1 MVMSEAKLSI
11 CMLKDIA
18 NFETVTTKIKEIRFE
33 DPSCN
38 DLLEVMDDMY
48 NKLGYMN
55 IDRVSLIGYFDRVK
69 LDTEKQAKILS
80 VFDMLQNITKSTVD
94 GFDFEGV
101 FEEYS
106 MISSTYKFYNWVV
119 GAGGIDEV
127 ANKLLKLKNM
137 EQINQVI
144 EGRLLEFF
152 NTGTADASIQDTDIT
167 STMDDEFIK
176 SIENKEAPL
185 ETTPLLSQ
193 FYLMNRITKGMIRG
207 TTGFGAHTG
216 VGKAQPLYSKI
227 LTPNGFINMGDV
239 RLGED
244 VFGED
249 GKIHK
254 VVGIYPQG
262 VKKNYRV
269 TLSDGTCVE
278 CCNEH
283 LWEVSVRG
291 HRGRVN
297 KVMSLQTIMDRGLKS
312 GKEFN
317 FRLPITKPIEFNNVE
332 TFIDPYLLG
341 VLIGDGCLTLK
352 STPEFSNTE
361 LDIITKVES
370 LVLENGYRI
379 NKHKGTNSYTIS
391 KQNSNVPNEYMTEIK
406 RLNLNVRSEDKHIPK
421 EYLYNSVDNRLKLL
435 RGLFDTDGC
444 VQGARKMMFT
454 TSNQL
459 KDDIV
464 WLCQSLGMVASVSE
478 DRNKGND
485 RCYKIAIKCIDSML
499 PFTSEKHKNRYVTK
513 DRREGVLRSIV
524 GIEYIGDTPMQCI
537 KVSNPSSL
545 YITDNFIV
553 THNTSAMYSIF
564 VMSVLENSKSK
575 VCIFCNEQ
583 TAKVFTIGMVFAFL
597 SQVFNRNEDLYNK
610 VGGQIK
616 LSRDKYISNSFDDN
630 EIKKFVYAIKQ
641 FRNRYKGRITHSYF
655 EDMTPNSLRR
665 EIRKKVRSG
674 HKYFFYDTFKDPD
687 EDYAKLMKLAT
698 VFDQQTK
705 KYPIHAFCSLQLSDE
720 SLGVKYLT
728 HKCLASARGTKRVM
742 DTLYLMRKLEPEELA
757 TLTVHK
763 LGHPEQTIAINL
775 QSKNYYAM
783 FIDKN
788 RNGTTDVVLLFEIYL
803 DILYYKE
810 IGIVAGL
817 PKEDFKKPYVKK
829 K

>member
-1 MVMSEAKLSI
+1 
-11 CMLKDIA
+11 MLRDIT
-18 NFETVTTKIKEIRFE
+18 NFETVTNKIKELRFE
-33 DPSCN
+33 DTSCN
-38 DLLEVMDDMY
+38 ELLEVMNDMY

-55 IDRVSLIGYFDRVK
+55 IDRVSLLGYFDRVK
-69 LDTEKQAKILS
+69 APTETQTKLLS
-80 VFDMLQNITKSTVD
+80 IFDMLQNITKD
-94 GFDFEGV
+94 NNAFDFEGV

-106 MISSTYKFYNWVV
+106 MISSTYKFYSWVINS
-119 GAGGIDEV
+119 GGIDEV

-137 EQINQVI
+137 EQVNQVI

-152 NTGTADASIQDTDIT
+152 NTGTADASVQDTDIT
-167 STMDDEFIK
+167 ATMDDEFIK
-176 SIENKEAPL
+176 DIENKEAPL

-216 VGKAQPLYSKI
+216 VGK
-227 LTPNGFINMGDV
+227 
-239 RLGED
+239 
-244 VFGED
+244 
-249 GKIHK
+249 
-254 VVGIYPQG
+254 
-262 VKKNYRV
+262 
-269 TLSDGTCVE
+269 
-278 CCNEH
+278 
-283 LWEVSVRG
+283 
-291 HRGRVN
+291 
-297 KVMSLQTIMDRGLKS
+297 
-312 GKEFN
+312 
-317 FRLPITKPIEFNNVE
+317 
-332 TFIDPYLLG
+332 
-341 VLIGDGCLTLK
+341 
-352 STPEFSNTE
+352 
-361 LDIITKVES
+361 
-370 LVLENGYRI
+370 
-379 NKHKGTNSYTIS
+379 
-391 KQNSNVPNEYMTEIK
+391 
-406 RLNLNVRSEDKHIPK
+406 
-421 EYLYNSVDNRLKLL
+421 
-435 RGLFDTDGC
+435 
-444 VQGARKMMFT
+444 
-454 TSNQL
+454 
-459 KDDIV
+459 
-464 WLCQSLGMVASVSE
+464 
-478 DRNKGND
+478 
-485 RCYKIAIKCIDSML
+485 
-499 PFTSEKHKNRYVTK
+499 
-513 DRREGVLRSIV
+513 
-524 GIEYIGDTPMQCI
+524 
-537 KVSNPSSL
+537 
-545 YITDNFIV
+545 
-553 THNTSAMYSIF
+553 TSAMYSIF